1 MFITCQMQ
9 MIIYLMNIRLTTL
22 NARAICLDSL
32 EILDA
37 QSSQRILQVYGQM
50 ADTLHRQKMNLKEQ
64 VLN

>member
-9 MIIYLMNIRLTTL
+9 MIICLMNIRLTTL
-22 NARAICLDSL
+22 NLDSL

-37 QSSQRILQVYGQM
+37 QSSQRILRVYGQM